1 MVLPAGNQRGKTP
14 HTSNHR
20 LRTVATKNLLVLKTE
35 TKIMWRVAYPTV
47 AVINPRVA
55 NTSRRWTMAG
65 CQVKRDGWLLGF
77 LRLTGGIESARSGL
91 RQVRKSRLSLEGL
104 EARMVPAS
112 FPVDVTG
119 SPMVNAGSISGT
131 RSFGEANGP
140 VVTDPF
146 TLDAGTTVTSLGDGR
161 VSIQYSNSQ
170 QQLFTP
176 FPGYKGALNIT
187 TVSRSGGD
195 VPDGIMVAVA
205 GPSAPHV
212 LVVDAATG
220 SVANSFYAFDPAF
233 KGGVTVSGGLAKVNG
248 TERSLLICGA
258 SSGSEPAVS
267 LFDAGT
273 GDSLGAFYAFDKA
286 YRGGVRITLS
296 ERGADGASLVVVAST
311 INSHVVA
318 FNPEDYY
325 RPVAS
330 FYSCINCSVPKGMY
344 VAAGDLDSDG
354 QIEIVAAAAEGPL
367 SPQVA
372 IFTSTGVPVEGKL
385 FQAFDRMQTG
395 GVRIALADY
404 DRDGALDLLTGSGGR
419 MNVFRYQDL
428 ELVDSVYVTS
438 STNGFD
444 IANNYARGKGGES
457 RPVLR
462 VDGDQLVE
470 DNLKNHLGK
479 VVVLDFWATW
489 CAPCREMIPDLREW
503 HERLKDQPFELISVS
518 ADQSVDTLK
527 SFLGDNDMP
536 WTHWFAGDS
545 DILRE
550 WNVRGYPTTFILD
563 AGGKVRYSDL
573 RGEALEGAVNNL
585 LLEMANQPGETACLK
600 LEGDHETV
608 DSLNNYL
615 GKVVVLDFWATW
627 CPPCRAMIPHERDM
641 VERLKDQA
649 FELISVSGDY
659 SSDVV
664 RDFIKTEPM
673 PWTHWMA
680 NSKTDSDWDIQ
691 YYPTIVL
698 IDKMGTV
705 RFRDYDSHG
714 ALRGENLER
723 AVLSL
728 LAEG

>member
-1 MVLPAGNQRGKTP
+1 
-14 HTSNHR
+14 
-20 LRTVATKNLLVLKTE
+20 
-35 TKIMWRVAYPTV
+35 
-47 AVINPRVA
+47 
-55 NTSRRWTMAG
+55 MAG
-65 CQVKRDGWLLGF
+65 YKVKRDGLISRFFRGPS
-77 LRLTGGIESARSGL
+77 RYTTDPSAFRQIRSSKL
-91 RQVRKSRLSLEGL
+91 YLEGL

-119 SPMVNAGSISGT
+119 SPMVNAGAISGAGVL
-131 RSFGEANGP
+131 GEASGP
-140 VVTDPF
+140 VVTNPF
-146 TLDAGTTVTSLGDGR
+146 TLAAGTTVTSLGDGR
-161 VSIQYSNSQ
+161 VSIQYPNTQ

-176 FPGYKGALNIT
+176 FPGYMGALNIT
-187 TVSRSGGD
+187 TVNRTGGEI
-195 VPDGIMVAVA
+195 PDGIMVAVA

-220 SVANSFYAFDPAF
+220 RVANSFYAFDPAF

-267 LFDAGT
+267 LFDAAN

-325 RPVAS
+325 QPVAS
-330 FYSCINCSVPKGMY
+330 FYSCINCAVPNGMY

-354 QIEIVAAAAEGPL
+354 QIEIVAAAAAGPL

-372 IFTSTGVPVEGKL
+372 VFTSAGVPVEGKL
-385 FQAFDRMQTG
+385 FKAFDQMQTG

-419 MNVFRYQDL
+419 MNVFRYGDL
-428 ELVDSVYVTS
+428 QLVDSVYITS
-438 STNGFD
+438 SPNGFD
-444 IANNYARGKGGES
+444 IANNYARGKGSES

-503 HERLKDQPFELISVS
+503 NDRMKDQPFELISVS
-518 ADQSVDTLK
+518 ADQSLDSLK
-527 SFLGDNDMP
+527 SFLQDNDMP
-536 WTHWFAGDS
+536 WTQWFAGDS

-563 AGGKVRYSDL
+563 AAGKVRYNDL

-600 LEGDHETV
+600 LDGDHETV
-608 DSLNNYL
+608 DSLKNYL

-627 CPPCRAMIPHERDM
+627 CGYCREMIPHERGM

-659 SSDVV
+659 SPDVV
-664 RDFIKTEPM
+664 RDFIKTEAM

-680 NSKTDSDWDIQ
+680 NSKTDADWDIQ

-698 IDKMGTV
+698 IDKTGTV

-714 ALRGENLER
+714 ALRGDNLER